1 MGREKLAK
9 VLLTGGA
16 GFIGSNFLRMFTLGK
31 FPEFS
36 EIVVLDK
43 LTYAGKIENIS
54 EQLKHPK
61 TSFFEGDICDPKLV
75 KTAST
80 GCDIIVNMAAESHV
94 DRSILDSD
102 VFIRTNILGT
112 QVLLEAA
119 KNIDS
124 SRFVQVSTDEVY
136 GSIDAGSWDED
147 SPVKPNSPYSASKA
161 AADLLVNAFHVT
173 YGLNTVITRC
183 SNNFGPQ
190 QFPEK
195 VIPFFLKQ
203 LAAGKKVPLYGDGQQ
218 TRDWL
223 FVEDHCQGIY
233 IAANVGLSGET
244 YNIGGGVELRN
255 RELVDIL
262 LAKLGLDDS
271 FIEYVPD
278 RLGHDKRYSVNW
290 RKISK
295 LGYSPSLEFDMQI
308 DSTIEWYLNE
318 YKA

>member
-1 MGREKLAK
+1 MAK

-16 GFIGSNFLRMFTLGK
+16 GFIGSNFLRMFTLGN
-31 FPEFS
+31 FPDLS

-61 TSFFEGDICDPKLV
+61 TSFFEGDICDPELV
-75 KTAST
+75 KTASK
-80 GCDIIVNMAAESHV
+80 GCDIIINMAAESHV

-119 KNIDS
+119 KMSDS

-136 GSIDAGSWDED
+136 GSIDSGSWDEM
-147 SPVKPNSPYSASKA
+147 SPVRPNSPYSASKA

-173 YGLNTVITRC
+173 YGLDTVITRC

-195 VIPFFLKQ
+195 IIPFFLKQ
-203 LAAGKKVPLYGDGQQ
+203 LIAGKKVPVYGDGQQ
-218 TRDWL
+218 VRDWL
-223 FVEDHCQGIY
+223 FVEDHCHGIY
-233 IAANVGLSGET
+233 TAAKFGSSGET

-255 RELVDIL
+255 KELVDIL
-262 LAKLGLDDS
+262 LAKLGLDET
-271 FIEYVPD
+271 FIEYAPD
-278 RLGHDKRYSVNW
+278 RLGHDKRYSVDW
-290 RKISK
+290 SKISK
-295 LGYSPSLEFDMQI
+295 LGYSPNLEFDTQMDATI
-308 DSTIEWYLNE
+308 DWYLNE
-318 YKA
+318 YKS

>member
-1 MGREKLAK
+1 MAK

-16 GFIGSNFLRMFTLGK
+16 GFIGSNFLRMFTLGN
-31 FPEFS
+31 FPELS

-54 EQLKHPK
+54 EHLKHSN
-61 TSFFEGDICDPKLV
+61 TSFFEGDICDPELV
-75 KTAST
+75 KTASK
-80 GCDIIVNMAAESHV
+80 GCDIIINMAAESHV

-119 KNIDS
+119 KMSDS

-136 GSIDAGSWDED
+136 GSIDTGSWDEM

-173 YGLNTVITRC
+173 YGLDTVITRC

-195 VIPFFLKQ
+195 IIPFFLKQ
-203 LAAGKKVPLYGDGQQ
+203 LITGKKVPVYGDGQQ
-218 TRDWL
+218 VRDWL

-233 IAANVGLSGET
+233 AAAIFGSSGET

-255 RELVDIL
+255 KELVDLL
-262 LAKLGLDDS
+262 LAKLGLDES

-278 RLGHDKRYSVNW
+278 RLGHDKRYSVDW
-290 RKISK
+290 SKISK
-295 LGYSPSLEFDMQI
+295 LGYSPSLEFDTQMDATI
-308 DSTIEWYLNE
+308 DWYLNE
-318 YKA
+318 YKS